1 MDMDM
6 LNINSITSQASSVAS
21 NQATQNLANK
31 AKNAETDEE
40 LMDACKEF
48 ENYLWEQVL
57 KSMKS
62 TVDVFGAEEKSGA
75 NSQMV
80 DVFMDNAISDVS
92 KSLTNQNMGP
102 GSLAQQMYEQMKR
115 NTISAAD
122 IATATAEEGLA
133 TGDIKT
139 DEE

>member
-6 LNINSITSQASSVAS
+6 LNINSISSQASSIAA
-21 NQATQNLANK
+21 NKATQELSNK

-40 LMDACKEF
+40 LMEACKEF

-62 TVDVFGAEEKSGA
+62 TVDVFGAEKDSGV

-92 KSLTNQNMGP
+92 KSLTNQNLGP

-115 NTISAAD
+115 NVVNINTI
-122 IATATAEEGLA
+122 EE
-133 TGDIKT
+133 TP
-139 DEE
+139 EE